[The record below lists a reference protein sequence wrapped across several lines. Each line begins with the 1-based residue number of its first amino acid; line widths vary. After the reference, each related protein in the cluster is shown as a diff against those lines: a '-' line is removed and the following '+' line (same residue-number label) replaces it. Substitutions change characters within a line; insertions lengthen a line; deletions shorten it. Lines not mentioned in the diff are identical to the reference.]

1 MSTGH
6 HGQLLLHI
14 SPVKIGN
21 EFPEEVAGVS
31 GRGKVGRKKN
41 FEDREGLG
49 EKGTKEK
56 GWGAGP
62 IEVATFGIIG
72 KWHEIWKVS

>member
-1 MSTGH
+1 M
-6 HGQLLLHI
+6 
-14 SPVKIGN
+14 
-21 EFPEEVAGVS
+21 
-31 GRGKVGRKKN
+31 GRKKN

-56 GWGAGP
+56 GGGAGP